1 MTLCFTAREEWY
13 TIGTEMICMATARP
27 RYTVS
32 VNNEMFKEIEN
43 FRFENRY
50 QTRSE
55 ATVVLIRRGL
65 ESLKKEQ
72 VDKQKAQPAISNAQE
87 RAG

>member
-1 MTLCFTAREEWY
+1 
-13 TIGTEMICMATARP
+13 MATARP

-55 ATVVLIRRGL
+55 ATVVLIQRGL

-72 VDKQKAQPAISNAQE
+72 ADKQKAQPAVSNAQE
-87 RAG
+87 KAG